1 MPVAEAVVYS
11 FSKLFLSP
19 VASGPLGF
27 VLPSRSSPGDLC
39 IHPAQQAM
47 GREESQPILGGSEL
61 PSSSL
66 YQHARRPYRDTAWG
80 VLYVFSLVL
89 ALIGGVYALV
99 HRCVAVGVGAT
110 RDGGVHARRL
120 AGCRAHTAH
129 GSSSGCAFHAKQ
141 HDRVRRTHQPA
152 SWHSEPGLSCQ
163 LRLQLIIWATSH
175 QRSMHPRLPNSLH
188 RIPHFHGPL
197 PCPVPPTPHTHTK
210 QEQGLCHPRQR

>member
-19 VASGPLGF
+19 LASGPLGF

-47 GREESQPILGGSEL
+47 GREESQPILGGSEP

-99 HRCVAVGVGAT
+99 HRCVAVGGGAT
-110 RDGGVHARRL
+110 R
-120 AGCRAHTAH
+120 
-129 GSSSGCAFHAKQ
+129 GCACTQAGWLAAGHTWQ
-141 HDRVRRTHQPA
+141 QQQRVCIPCEAARSCEAYTPA
-152 SWHSEPGLSCQ
+152 CL
-163 LRLQLIIWATSH
+163 LA
-175 QRSMHPRLPNSLH
+175 
-188 RIPHFHGPL
+188 F
-197 PCPVPPTPHTHTK
+197 
-210 QEQGLCHPRQR
+210 